1 MRKIAAL
8 APLVLI
14 VILSVSTSGFTA
26 AQPVT
31 NTPTATET
39 ATTTPTETPT
49 ASPTLTG
56 TPSETPTALPTFTG
70 TPNETP
76 TASPTAIGT
85 ASETPTASP
94 TIVGTASETPT
105 PFALPTFTETPTLPV
120 PATLP
125 PTPTATFV
133 PAGLTRMYFFQGL
146 SNTNVDVYANGFQ
159 IGRNVA
165 AGSVAGP
172 FALLNGTSATLMLFP
187 AGQVL
192 QPLLFST
199 LGFEAGSTVLV
210 VAFSGPGGVPTLSVY
225 RLDMP
230 SAALQSQLIVINA
243 SDAPAVDVATES
255 GNVAVTSGYTAQFA
269 LPQGSIS
276 GVNAQAAP
284 LPKQAGV
291 VYLQIAVGSVAN
303 GTYQVITQAIDLNAA
318 TVPIQ

>member
-1 MRKIAAL
+1 M
-8 APLVLI
+8 
-14 VILSVSTSGFTA
+14 
-26 AQPVT
+26 
-31 NTPTATET
+31 
-39 ATTTPTETPT
+39 
-49 ASPTLTG
+49 
-56 TPSETPTALPTFTG
+56 
-70 TPNETP
+70 
-76 TASPTAIGT
+76 
-85 ASETPTASP
+85 
-94 TIVGTASETPT
+94 
-105 PFALPTFTETPTLPV
+105 
-120 PATLP
+120 
-125 PTPTATFV
+125 

-146 SNTNVDVYANGFQ
+146 SNTNVDVYANGLQ

-199 LGFEAGSTVLV
+199 LGFEPGSTVLV
-210 VAFSGPGGVPTLSVY
+210 VAFSGPGGVPTISVY

-291 VYLQIAVGSVAN
+291 VYLQVAVGSVAN